1 MKTWVEMSASE
12 KSAAVIRLVRKQGLS
27 YAQAARELGV
37 TRNAV
42 AGALG
47 RAEGRETNKVR
58 KARPVSQAGRKIG
71 QRQHDKHQWSEE
83 NLSEPWAVWSARRKA
98 ERLAASKG
106 KA

>member
-1 MKTWVEMSASE
+1 MSAWTSLTVAE
-12 KSAAVIRLVRKQGLS
+12 KSALVIRLVRKQGLS
-27 YAQAARELGV
+27 YTQAARELGV
-37 TRNAV
+37 TKNAV

-47 RAEGRETNKVR
+47 RAEGRETDKVR
-58 KARPVSQAGRKIG
+58 KARLVSQAGRKIG